1 MMDAVM
7 NLLVES
13 SSYVTV
19 VFVSVWVMMLGTCQS
34 LPLSNGN
41 RESRSGEDRF
51 AARAKPKKQT
61 MKIPAR
67 QALIKIVR
75 ARTFIR
81 TQRVKQICAIP
92 APRQTSFTEHIFSKP
107 AGSSPAIDA
116 QHRATAA

>member
-61 MKIPAR
+61 MNIHKKGADMRIEGFVKHGRLAKLQLYPCKPFDGQHRTLIRTAR
-67 QALIKIVR
+67 QGLV
-75 ARTFIR
+75 
-81 TQRVKQICAIP
+81 
-92 APRQTSFTEHIFSKP
+92 
-107 AGSSPAIDA
+107 
-116 QHRATAA
+116 